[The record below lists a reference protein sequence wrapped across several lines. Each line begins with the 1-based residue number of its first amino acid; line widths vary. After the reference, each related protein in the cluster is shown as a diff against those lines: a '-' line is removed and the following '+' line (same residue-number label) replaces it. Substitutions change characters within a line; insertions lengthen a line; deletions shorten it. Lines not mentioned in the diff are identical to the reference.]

1 MASVTADTLKA
12 TGMVVE
18 QPSFGVSVTVVVRRV
33 TSRVRTVLR
42 SGVSE
47 MRAAGF
53 GSNVERHLGR
63 RRAGGRRD
71 RDPARRAERKHARGG
86 VVRWL
91 AAGCPIGIAI
101 EASEVRHSTSTSSAN
116 APLSSSGVASSV
128 TSVPA
133 WKDPGAVSAIEAGGR
148 GRMVSGTRR
157 CR

>member
-1 MASVTADTLKA
+1 MASVIAETLKA
-12 TGMVVE
+12 TGMSSSNR
-18 QPSFGVSVTVVVRRV
+18 PSASVTVAVRRV
-33 TSRVRTVLR
+33 TSPVRRVLR

-53 GSNVERHLGR
+53 GSTSSVVSAVAAPAVAVIATLPGAPSASTPR
-63 RRAGGRRD
+63 R
-71 RDPARRAERKHARGG
+71 

-91 AAGCPIGIAI
+91 AGGCPIGIAI

-133 WKDPGAVSAIEAGGR
+133 WKGPGACSAIEAGDR